1 MKKLLAIFLALV
13 TVLSVALVSCDNGGT
28 TNNNDDPSNDTNEY
42 FVPMPDDSDSGV
54 SGENSGSGTSTGV
67 SQEEWKTVSYS
78 VYPVTDMNIR
88 KSPSISNTV
97 ATKEVKQSTE
107 LKAVAVKSDKNGNA
121 LWYKLDYNGEEYYA
135 AADYVSENIGDTKFS
150 DLTEAL
156 TITVKDNTSD
166 EDPYKVNLRE
176 YPSFGIGV
184 KTTTVKKEN
193 TDVTPI
199 KALKKS
205 ESGTWYYV
213 EYNGKNYYLAVTSVT
228 KPVLNGLPGGST
240 GNLPG

>member
-88 KSPSISNTV
+88 KGSTTGAEVS
-97 ATKEVKQSTE
+97 VKQSAE
-107 LKAVAVKSDKNGNA
+107 LKAVAVKNDKNGDPD
-121 LWYKLDYNGEEYYA
+121 WYKLDYNGEEYYA
-135 AADYVSENIGDTKFS
+135 DAAYISTNIGDTKFN
-150 DLTEAL
+150 DLSEAL
-156 TITVKDNTSD
+156 TITVKAHKSD
-166 EDPYKVNLRE
+166 EDPYQVNLRD
-176 YPSFGIGV
+176 YPSFDSGV
-184 KTTTVKKEN
+184 HVEPVKKEN
-193 TDVTPI
+193 TDTNPI
-199 KALKKS
+199 KALKQS
-205 ESGTWYYV
+205 ESGKWYLV
-213 EYNGKNYYLAVTSVT
+213 EYKGKNYYLAVTSVT
-228 KPVLNGLPGGST
+228 KPYLEGIPGSSGSVLPG
-240 GNLPG
+240 